1 MFAVVSIG
9 GFQEMVKE
17 GDTLDIPLQDAE
29 ANKTLTFKDVLMVV
43 KDGGDLML
51 GAPFV
56 KDASVE
62 VKVLSHGRGDKIRV
76 VRMRRRKRFTRVKGH
91 RQRHTSVQVTKIS
104 I

>member
-17 GDTLDIPLQDAE
+17 GDTLNIPLQDAE
-29 ANKTLTFKDVLMVV
+29 ENKTITFGDVLMVV

-62 VKVLSHGRGDKIRV
+62 VKVLNHGRGDKIRV
-76 VRMRRRKRFTRVKGH
+76 VKFRHRKRYTRTKGH
-91 RQRHTSVQVTKIS
+91 RQHHTSVQVTKIK